1 MGSHSGS
8 RKWFGLWTHTG
19 RHSDTPVLEPDS
31 VQAIPEPEQPATG
44 RHAAGR
50 RSADATAAITRLL
63 DPVDTVT
70 PGSRHR
76 RSRVWTSAGLVAAV
90 ALITTGAAALMST
103 QTDTQMPT
111 RQSPVPAGPRSP
123 DPLSADSPLAAPESP
138 VQTMDPLPGSGQGT
152 SPESPSAANS
162 EPRSGTVPTVA
173 PSTYPVTPSP
183 GPRVTVTRT
192 VPASSPEPQPTV
204 TVTETRT
211 RFLPLPRVTVTVT
224 VPVPLPEP
232 SG

>member
-1 MGSHSGS
+1 MGTHSSS
-8 RKWFGLWTHTG
+8 RKSFRFRIRHTG
-19 RHSDTPVLEPDS
+19 RHSDTPVLEPDR
-31 VQAIPEPEQPATG
+31 VHVPEPAG

-50 RSADATAAITRLL
+50 RSADATALLTRYP
-63 DPVDTVT
+63 DPVDAET

-76 RSRVWTSAGLVAAV
+76 RSRVWTSAGLCAAV
-90 ALITTGAAALMST
+90 ALVTAGSVIVVRT

-123 DPLSADSPLAAPESP
+123 DPLSRDPLLAVPESP
-138 VQTMDPLPGSGQGT
+138 VQTMDPLPGTRQGT
-152 SPESPSAANS
+152 SSESPSAAKS
-162 EPRSGTVPTVA
+162 QPRSATVPTVA

-224 VPVPLPEP
+224 LPVPLPEP